1 MGDYWHY
8 QIINTGTESEPSLG
22 IHEVYVN
29 STSKKVVG
37 WTEDPIDLG
46 GFENIESLREN
57 IENILDAIKN
67 YPILLESELEKK
79 LNKIQKK

>member
-22 IHEVYVN
+22 IHEVFR
-29 STSKKVVG
+29 STANKKVVS

-57 IENILDAIKN
+57 LENILEAIKKH
-67 YPILLESELEKK
+67 PVLLESELEKNIKEK
-79 LNKIQKK
+79 L